1 MAYPVSLTML
11 CRISLFHFTLLF
23 NYDGNNIQLITS
35 TICAAEPI
43 LSLIQDILKDI
54 FLLGLQLCFLV
65 EHASVFTAAIFTEI
79 QAASI
84 IFVMPAAYSSASH
97 LQNSWKNHLLI
108 TYFMTNSTTVVLRP
122 PRSSTLWNQE
132 DIFQYPF
139 RTTKLKMLE
148 SFTHVYVS
156 PTLVCWTSVTPLH
169 ASYFSS
175 PLYLSLHSGDILHHL
190 IPECCNTSWLNFE
203 KFFCILSAVTSI
215 SIASN
220 NN

>member
-23 NYDGNNIQLITS
+23 NYDGNIIQLITS

-65 EHASVFTAAIFTEI
+65 EHASVFTAAIFTQI

-97 LQNSWKNHLLI
+97 LQHSWKNHLLI

-148 SFTHVYVS
+148 SPMSMS
-156 PTLVCWTSVTPLH
+156 PQLLSVERQ
-169 ASYFSS
+169 
-175 PLYLSLHSGDILHHL
+175 SLHCKLVIFHHPSTSLFILV
-190 IPECCNTSWLNFE
+190 T
-203 KFFCILSAVTSI
+203 FFTI
-215 SIASN
+215 
-220 NN
+220 